1 MLPFISIII
10 PTYNRYDFLLEAVQ
24 SVKNQSYK
32 NFELIIVDDG
42 STDKTSELSER
53 KDLVYLK
60 QENKGPAAA
69 RNAGVKLAAGE
80 WIAFLDSDDLWH
92 KEKLQ
97 KQLDF
102 INNNTDCKIV
112 YTDELWF
119 RKGVRV
125 NKKNIHK
132 KYSGWIYSY
141 CLKLCIVGA
150 STILMTKNLWNEFDG
165 MDENLPVAEDYD
177 LWLRLSA
184 KYKFYYLDEQL
195 ITKNGGRDD
204 QLSISVR
211 GIDKYRI
218 IALQKMM
225 NEKDLK
231 DEWRQMT
238 CNELIKKCKI
248 YMAGCK
254 KHGRDD
260 EIAFC
265 EDIIEE
271 YSLPDKKD
279 LKNDF

>member
-1 MLPFISIII
+1 MISVII

-80 WIAFLDSDDLWH
+80 WVAFLDSDDLWH

-150 STILMTKNLWNEFDG
+150 STILMAKNLWDEFGG

-184 KYKFYYLDEQL
+184 KHKFYYLNESL
-195 ITKNGGRDD
+195 ITKRGGRDD

-225 NEKDLK
+225 KEKDLK
-231 DEWRQMT
+231 EEWRQMT

-254 KHGRDD
+254 KYGRDD
-260 EIAFC
+260 EITFC
-265 EDIIEE
+265 EDIIKE
-271 YSLPDKKD
+271 YT
-279 LKNDF
+279 N